1 MGLTVFLLQCLMY
14 KKLQDSQHRNRLANE
29 LMIFHMQVCLPFL
42 KIIWKITL
50 QAKVRIYYAQNYHCS
65 MIKGYLKD
73 QLYCSCQNLYHF
85 FLAWSKA
92 FNNFF
97 YFSCQNMYCTCI
109 ILSHLWLFLYLLTGM
124 FVLHLSLDVFEFPL
138 NTFGHPIIVKVFF
151 LLHEF

>member
-1 MGLTVFLLQCLMY
+1 MNLWYFICRFVFLFW
-14 KKLQDSQHRNRLANE
+14 KLSEKSHFKQKLE
-29 LMIFHMQVCLPFL
+29 FIML
-42 KIIWKITL
+42 KIIIVAWSKAILKI
-50 QAKVRIYYAQNYHCS
+50 NYIAVVKTC
-65 MIKGYLKD
+65 II
-73 QLYCSCQNLYHF
+73 

-97 YFSCQNMYCTCI
+97 NFSCQNMYCTCI